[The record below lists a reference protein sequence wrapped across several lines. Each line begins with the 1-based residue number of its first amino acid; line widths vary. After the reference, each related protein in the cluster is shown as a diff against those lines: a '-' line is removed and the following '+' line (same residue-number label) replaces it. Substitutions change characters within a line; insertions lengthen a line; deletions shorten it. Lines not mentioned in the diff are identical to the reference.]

1 MIQFEIDGNS
11 FADPE
16 NWQDI
21 SERVYFSPDVLGY
34 LYEVNGKLGFG
45 SGAYA
50 YLRGLFFENGCNV
63 VPCVITIDGRVV
75 NVNIFLND
83 VIWSLDDCVAS
94 VEFVDNTYTSYIENN
109 KEIKAYLN
117 VPRSKNDVDI
127 SAYTTVTTG
136 CSFLGYETGVDT
148 TSTGREGIRLYDAF
162 KFMIAFISDGEM
174 DFDSIYMATES
185 DPALPSNNR
194 NPTLFDPAEIRNG
207 GGSAH
212 PYISFEDL
220 ISDTYSMYNV
230 HFGIEMQA
238 NGRPL
243 FRIEQPE
250 YFRTSTSGITI
261 DNARGVK
268 QQSDVSKFY
277 QLVKIGS
284 AEVLDTHPYYDPIQL
299 FSWNQEE
306 YHLGGKCNNQSIL
319 DIQNVTII
327 SDTNIIQDA
336 LPIPSGGSD
345 SDSFD
350 GDVVIVVLDG
360 DNVTIPSPNPTNGA
374 FQNYNFLLK
383 NDEILD
389 RFYGAIP
396 QSIFLFLGE
405 GDNDARSEQQSTT
418 SVGSATVITNPV
430 FNTIGTYAQFVD
442 FPVETT
448 DPNNNMRI
456 DPTTFGFDGTLTQS
470 NVRIFES
477 PVAGVYDV
485 LFELRNSGLDW
496 QSQNGAVYLMVYN
509 TSSQL
514 VPERVFPF
522 GDNFGDEADL
532 IPILQGQGYAQSIR
546 GNIYTDNG
554 VNVCSGSQTLFLDA
568 GWKVCVMSTFRF
580 NPDPSVSYIPTMYFE
595 VFDNLT
601 IEKTYNPEN
610 NYLLKTSVDYP
621 IDCDTWE
628 KYLLD
633 RNAEITITTPNGN
646 ISGYVNDIERNATTG
661 DATVS
666 ILGKFAQSI

>member
-1 MIQFEIDGNS
+1 LVQAHTHTF
-11 FADPE
+11 
-16 NWQDI
+16 
-21 SERVYFSPDVLGY
+21 
-34 LYEVNGKLGFG
+34 
-45 SGAYA
+45 
-50 YLRGLFFENGCNV
+50 RGLFFENGSQPV

-336 LPIPSGGSD
+336 LPIPSGG
-345 SDSFD
+345 
-350 GDVVIVVLDG
+350 
-360 DNVTIPSPNPTNGA
+360 
-374 FQNYNFLLK
+374 
-383 NDEILD
+383 
-389 RFYGAIP
+389 
-396 QSIFLFLGE
+396 
-405 GDNDARSEQQSTT
+405 
-418 SVGSATVITNPV
+418 
-430 FNTIGTYAQFVD
+430 
-442 FPVETT
+442 
-448 DPNNNMRI
+448 
-456 DPTTFGFDGTLTQS
+456 
-470 NVRIFES
+470 
-477 PVAGVYDV
+477 
-485 LFELRNSGLDW
+485 
-496 QSQNGAVYLMVYN
+496 
-509 TSSQL
+509 
-514 VPERVFPF
+514 
-522 GDNFGDEADL
+522 
-532 IPILQGQGYAQSIR
+532 
-546 GNIYTDNG
+546 
-554 VNVCSGSQTLFLDA
+554 
-568 GWKVCVMSTFRF
+568 
-580 NPDPSVSYIPTMYFE
+580 
-595 VFDNLT
+595 
-601 IEKTYNPEN
+601 
-610 NYLLKTSVDYP
+610 
-621 IDCDTWE
+621 
-628 KYLLD
+628 
-633 RNAEITITTPNGN
+633 
-646 ISGYVNDIERNATTG
+646 
-661 DATVS
+661 
-666 ILGKFAQSI
+666 